1 LIYLLIISTGR
12 KIMKRFFTILSFFL
26 LWTGQSHAADIQDLL
41 DAAARQPGYDIS
53 VLSVQESALKQEG
66 ATDALFPKLGLFG
79 RAESYSSPTNLRPMP
94 PTEVNALAGDSVP
107 FSRDILRY
115 GLTFEAPVYVHELYV
130 LRQKAAILNQKA
142 ETDRQLDLLGRQAAV
157 VSLNSALT
165 YLHGLEKSIE
175 ARYASLSKTQEDM
188 AVKVKSGRSPE
199 SDLLKIQKTLNDL
212 DQQRN
217 EVALNR
223 LETLRQIH
231 ALTGID
237 LSEPVPMTLE
247 KKPSGTSFLPVAAS
261 ELNADAA
268 QKEFDRRRA
277 AFYPTVSVTGFISG
291 NDGEAYN
298 TDNHIYRSYN
308 EAALIVK
315 IPLFDRSLSTDKSI
329 AGVQME
335 KAQKQLAQTRI
346 DMAALSDALDRKI
359 PIIEKSIDLAQQSIA
374 DSEKLLTVAQVA
386 VRSGRMTLEDYLRY
400 ESDVLTAQ
408 ANWYKAQQ
416 ERWQILAQQAA
427 LYGTDLKGV
436 VK

>member
-1 LIYLLIISTGR
+1 
-12 KIMKRFFTILSFFL
+12 MKRFLIVVACCL
-26 LWTGQSHAADIQDLL
+26 LWSGQSHAADINDLL
-41 DAAARQPGYDIS
+41 DAAARQPGYDVS

-66 ATDALFPKLGLFG
+66 ATAALFPKVGLFG
-79 RAESYSSPTNLRPMP
+79 RAEAYNSPTNLRPMP
-94 PTEVNALAGDSVP
+94 PTEVNAQAGDSVP
-107 FSRDILRY
+107 FSKDILRY

-165 YLHGLEKSIE
+165 YLQGLEKAIE

-188 AVKVKSGRSPE
+188 ALKVKTGRSPE

-217 EVALNR
+217 DVAVKR
-223 LETLRQIH
+223 LETIREIY

-237 LSEPVPMTLE
+237 LTDPVPMVLAE
-247 KKPSGTSFLPVAAS
+247 KPDGTSFLPVAAAQ
-261 ELNADAA
+261 LNANAA

-277 AFYPTVSVTGFISG
+277 AFFPTVSVNGFLSG

-298 TDNHIYRSYN
+298 TDSHIDRSYN
-308 EAALIVK
+308 QAALVVK
-315 IPLFDRSLSTDKSI
+315 FPLFDRSLMTDKAI

-346 DMAALSDALDRKI
+346 DMAALADALDRKI

-374 DSEKLLTVAQVA
+374 DSEKLLTIAQVA

-400 ESDVLTAQ
+400 ESDVLAAQ
-408 ANWYKAQQ
+408 AILYKAQQ